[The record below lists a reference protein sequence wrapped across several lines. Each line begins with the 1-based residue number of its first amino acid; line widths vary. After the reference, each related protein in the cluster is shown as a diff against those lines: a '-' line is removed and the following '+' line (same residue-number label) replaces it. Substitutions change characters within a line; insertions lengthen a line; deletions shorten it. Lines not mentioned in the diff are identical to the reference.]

1 VSRKPTKGSFP
12 RPDPETREAFES
24 LVSDDPRVVIRP
36 MFGNLGAFVNG
47 NMFAGVFGP
56 NLFVRLPEE
65 ERAEAIAEGAT
76 EFQPMPGRAMKEY
89 VSLPRGWIG
98 EPGRAGAWIDRS
110 LAWAGQLPAK
120 SPKRRGS

>member
-1 VSRKPTKGSFP
+1 VSSKPTKGSFP
-12 RPDPETREAFES
+12 RPDPETRQAFES

-36 MFGNLGAFVNG
+36 MFGNLAAFVNG

-56 NLFVRLPEE
+56 DLFVRLPEE

-110 LAWAGQLPAK
+110 LTWAGQLPAK